1 MKNLFIVTL
10 SVLLFSFLSAQTRS
24 DSEVKRDFERGF
36 KSLMKDLRGADSTT
50 IESVKQKVQAFENEY
65 QEHKDFLNKAV
76 FPDGY
81 DGTIERLEDQLKE
94 SIELANSQAR
104 IAQLEAKIGELSG
117 QVDAL
122 SKENQALL
130 AELKDLKNEVQQLTA
145 KVKQLQENIAKRDAV
160 VFALVDSLFVQYDQ
174 QKLSNTDMKK
184 LSSLEKNKV
193 VDNIKR
199 SINENMAFLSSTGLS
214 GLDFPKM
221 LDEQRK
227 FESSWKGVG
236 KKLAEV
242 YVSQKDRSKE
252 IASVDTMLSQWRGQ
266 VDDAFWKS
274 LNQLFADENLTIA
287 RFANG
292 EEFYKNIVRF
302 IEDETNNADNRSTE
316 QRMGTYEAFA
326 YKTWGSKVKPVWV
339 PVMKR
344 NGMITD
350 EQVNDID
357 AKTQLWY
364 AKVKPGNT
372 MLYILAGALVLAILV
387 GLYLG
392 MKKRPATTE

>member
-1 MKNLFIVTL
+1 MKK
-10 SVLLFSFLSAQTRS
+10 LLIALLATFVFGFAAAQDRS
-24 DSEVKRDFERGF
+24 DSDIKRDFEKGF
-36 KSLMKDLRGADSTT
+36 KSLMKELRGADSTT
-50 IESVKQKVQAFENEY
+50 IADVTAKVQSFKSEY
-65 QEHKDFLNKAV
+65 ESHKDFLNKAV

-81 DGTIERLEDQLKE
+81 NGTIERLEDQLKE

-104 IAQLEAKIGELSG
+104 IAQLEAKINELSG

-122 SKENQALL
+122 SKENQQLL
-130 AELKDLKNEVQQLTA
+130 AQMKELKTEVQQLTA
-145 KVKQLQENIAKRDAV
+145 KVKQLQDNIAKRDAV

-174 QKLSNTDMKK
+174 QKLSNGDMKK

-193 VDNIKR
+193 VENIKR
-199 SINENMAFLSSTGLS
+199 SIDENMAFLSSTGLS

-227 FESSWKGVG
+227 FENSWKGVG
-236 KKLAEV
+236 KKLADA
-242 YVSQKDRSKE
+242 YVSSSNRSKE
-252 IASVDTMLSQWRGQ
+252 IAEVDGKLATWKTQ
-266 VDDAFWKS
+266 VDEAFWKS
-274 LNQLFADENLTIA
+274 LNQLFADENLKIET
-287 RFANG
+287 FTNG
-292 EEFYKNIVRF
+292 DEFTKNILKF
-302 IEDETNNADNRSTE
+302 IDDEMTNAGNKSTDE
-316 QRMGTYEAFA
+316 QTATFEAFA

-350 EQVNDID
+350 EQVSNID
-357 AKTQLWY
+357 AKTQLWF

-372 MLYILAGALVLAILV
+372 MLYVLAAALVLAVLV

-392 MKKRPATTE
+392 MKKKPTAAA

>member
-1 MKNLFIVTL
+1 MKKLFITVI
-10 SVLLFSFLSAQTRS
+10 SILLFSFVSAQTRS
-24 DSEVKRDFERGF
+24 DSEIKRDFEKGF
-36 KSLMKDLRGADSTT
+36 KSLMKDLRSADSTT
-50 IESVKQKVQAFENEY
+50 IGGVKDKVHAFENEY
-65 QEHKDFLNKAV
+65 QQYKDFLNKAV

-104 IAQLEAKIGELSG
+104 IAELEARISELSG

-130 AELKDLKNEVQQLTA
+130 AELKDLKNEVKELTA
-145 KVKQLQENIAKRDAV
+145 KVKQLQDNIAKRDAV

-174 QKLSNTDMKK
+174 QKLSSGDMKK

-236 KKLAEV
+236 KKLAEA

-252 IASVDTMLSQWRGQ
+252 IAAVDTMLGQWRGQ
-266 VDDAFWKS
+266 VDAAFWKS
-274 LNQLFADENLTIA
+274 LNQLFADENLTITP
-287 RFANG
+287 FTNG
-292 EEFYKNIVRF
+292 DEFYKNVVRF
-302 IEDETNNADNRSTE
+302 IEEQTANADNKSSE
-316 QRMGTYEAFA
+316 QQLAVYEAFA

-344 NGMITD
+344 HGLFTD
-350 EQVNDID
+350 EQTNDID

-372 MLYILAGALVLAILV
+372 MLFVLAGALVLAILV

-392 MKKRPATTE
+392 MKKRPAATE